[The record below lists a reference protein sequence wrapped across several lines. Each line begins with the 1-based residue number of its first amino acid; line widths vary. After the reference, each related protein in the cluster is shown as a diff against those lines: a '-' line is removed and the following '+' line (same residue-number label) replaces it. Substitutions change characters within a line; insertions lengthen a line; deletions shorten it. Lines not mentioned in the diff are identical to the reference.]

1 MQLFSPA
8 KAMITSMLAWLIL
21 VLISTKA
28 HRSLI
33 PALTTDTSRFLL
45 LPYA

>member
-1 MQLFSPA
+1 
-8 KAMITSMLAWLIL
+8 MITSMLAWLIL

-33 PALTTDTSRFLL
+33 PAPTTDHLSLFTSPLCL
-45 LPYA
+45 NSPASS